1 MSSERANFNWL
12 ANITPALAL
21 VAPALYIIGFVY
33 YDTYLDGFGL
43 TAGDFPKTTQE
54 YFTLAYYC
62 LLSQAVKAF
71 KWIIYAVVG
80 WLFLFM
86 PFVLIYYFW
95 HKAEDRFV
103 DRQSARLRGRINKE
117 IMMAA
122 IETWERLN
130 NFFVAI
136 LVLVLT
142 IILSAFFA
150 FQTGQEQA
158 AQQQKNHPGCDLATN
173 KTAGCTV
180 LRDNSTVIASGL
192 LVARSSTNLALF
204 ANGKTTTFPL
214 KEYIIESYPK
224 NRDEKSQPKG

>member
-12 ANITPALAL
+12 ANITPALAI

-54 YFTLAYYC
+54 YFTFAYNC
-62 LLSQAVKAF
+62 LLGYAVKLFLWAF
-71 KWIIYAVVG
+71 GAVPVIILCLFPLG
-80 WLFLFM
+80 WLS
-86 PFVLIYYFW
+86 YHWY
-95 HKAEDRFV
+95 KAEDRLV
-103 DRQSARLRGRINKE
+103 DNLSARWRGRINKE
-117 IMMAA
+117 NAMKS
-122 IETWERLN
+122 IENAER
-130 NFFVAI
+130 FFKFI
-136 LVLVLT
+136 LVILALVVI

-150 FQTGQEQA
+150 FQAGQEQA
-158 AQQQKNHPGCDLATN
+158 AQQQKNHPGCDLAAN

-192 LVARSSTNLALF
+192 LVARSSTHLALYS
-204 ANGKTTTFPL
+204 NGKTTTYPL

-224 NRDEKSQPKG
+224 SRDEKSQPKS